1 MFHNRVLILYNIILQ
16 LQYLRNELQGVC
28 VCVFGL
34 SIPAFLKLFCSF
46 IHVVLLLS
54 VLPRVSFLIFPRS
67 SSPPILSGELQIFGR
82 HPICRCCVVIAFCW
96 CKKKIKIDSLRRFAQ
111 YHFSL
116 LAIWSAVVWKELI
129 NNTVVFL
136 LFMFNFSCTFIDF
149 LPFLCLVDPH
159 FSLFNFFP
167 IFCHSY

>member
-1 MFHNRVLILYNIILQ
+1 MNCR
-16 LQYLRNELQGVC
+16 VC
-28 VCVFGL
+28 VCVWIIHP
-34 SIPAFLKLFCSF
+34 SIPQTLLFLHTCGSPPLCVTKSLVPHLPPFLVSSHPLWWATD
-46 IHVVLLLS
+46 IWPSPNLPVLCRNCFLS
-54 VLPRVSFLIFPRS
+54 V
-67 SSPPILSGELQIFGR
+67 Q
-82 HPICRCCVVIAFCW
+82 
-96 CKKKIKIDSLRRFAQ
+96 KKIKIDSLWRFAQ

-129 NNTVVFL
+129 NNTVDFL

-159 FSLFNFFP
+159 FSLFHFLP